1 MPGAQAAVILCR
13 AREIPSESPIHPTGN
28 AAHAISDRTP
38 RFPEAPTLLLR
49 LDELEKRIGDR
60 VLFEHATVV
69 VRAGD
74 RIGIV
79 GPNGAGKTTLLKALI
94 GDEPHD
100 GGDIHCP
107 RSTRLGLLRQEID
120 PRAPHSVREETRSA
134 MAELDVIEDELRRL
148 ETEIS
153 TRSAAHETM
162 SPAHTRRYDEL
173 SHRFAQGGGYERHAR
188 VSEILAG
195 LGFSNE
201 EADRPLST
209 FSGGWL
215 MRVELAK
222 LLLGQ
227 PEILLLDEPTN
238 HLDLPSIQFFEST
251 LERFPGA
258 VLVVSHDRTFLR
270 RQTNRIIE
278 LDGLGG
284 FTLYEGSYDRYLV
297 QRDQHREELVA
308 RKANQDRVIAEKE
321 RFVER
326 FRAKATKARQAQ
338 SRLKAL
344 EKIERIEIQPDR
356 GGRIRLKIPT
366 PARSGERVLTLS
378 NIHKRYGEDVI
389 YDGVD
394 FHIQRGERV
403 ALAGPNGA
411 GKSTLLRIAA
421 EAAEFD
427 SGERIL
433 GHNVSV
439 AFFAQ
444 HQLESL
450 DPSASV
456 LEEVA
461 RDARTE
467 EIPKLRGL
475 LGSLLFTGDDVDKKI
490 SVLSGG
496 EKARVALAKLFLRP
510 ANLLILDE
518 PTNHLDIEA
527 CEVLET
533 AFQSYEGTLLFVSHD
548 RSFINALATRVVDV
562 EGGQLESHLGNYDD
576 YLERKTRLAAGL
588 GGASDG
594 GPKSAGAS
602 PAVASSPTNARPS
615 RSREDARAEEPAPS
629 DKVVR
634 AQQRERRKAHD
645 RTNRK
650 IEKIEAKL
658 IEEEARREEVTAQH
672 ADPGVYQN
680 PDRILAVQAQEA
692 ELNQQ
697 IESLYEEWERLSEE
711 LSELGESVDDEQ
723 R

>member
-1 MPGAQAAVILCR
+1 MRAFRVGARPAPPAAGHPPWRNQA
-13 AREIPSESPIHPTGN
+13 
-28 AAHAISDRTP
+28 
-38 RFPEAPTLLLR
+38 LLLR

-60 VLFEHATVV
+60 VLFRGASVV

-100 GGDIHCP
+100 GGEIH
-107 RSTRLGLLRQEID
+107 RARGVRLGLLRQEID
-120 PRAPHSVREETRSA
+120 PGAPHSVREEARTA
-134 MAELDVIEDELRRL
+134 LADLDALEEELRAL
-148 ETEIS
+148 EQEMSEIGA
-153 TRSAAHETM
+153 REEAL
-162 SPAHTRRYDEL
+162 PATLTRRYDEC
-173 SHRFAQGGGYERHAR
+173 SHRFAQGGGFERHAR

-195 LGFSNE
+195 LGFDHES
-201 EADRPLST
+201 ADRPLSS

-238 HLDLPSIQFFEST
+238 HLDLPSIQFFEAT

-278 LDGLGG
+278 LDGRGG
-284 FTLYEGSYDRYLV
+284 FELYEGGYDRYRQ
-297 QRDQHREELVA
+297 QRAQRREELLA

-321 RFVER
+321 RFIER

-338 SRLKAL
+338 SRIKAL
-344 EKIERIEIQPDR
+344 EKIERVEAPIDTR
-356 GGRIRLKIPT
+356 RAIRLRIPA
-366 PARSGERVLTLS
+366 PARSGERVLTLHDV
-378 NIHKRYGEDVI
+378 HKRYGDDAVYEGI
-389 YDGVD
+389 D
-394 FHIQRGERV
+394 FHIQRGEKV

-421 EAAEFD
+421 GATDFD
-427 SGERIL
+427 SGERTL
-433 GHNVSV
+433 GHNVEI

-450 DPSASV
+450 DPGSSV

-461 RDARTE
+461 RDARTDE
-467 EIPKLRGL
+467 LPRLRGL
-475 LGSLLFTGDDVDKKI
+475 LGALLFTGDEVDKKI

-496 EKARVALAKLFLRP
+496 EKARVALAKLLLRP

-527 CEVLET
+527 CEVLEE
-533 AFQSYEGTLLFVSHD
+533 AFAEFEGTLLFVSHD

-562 EGGQLESHLGNYDD
+562 EGGRLEDHLGDYDA
-576 YLERKTRLAAGL
+576 YLERKARSLSDAAPRTIGRNAPGSFATAPKSPTPPHDEPTR
-588 GGASDG
+588 
-594 GPKSAGAS
+594 SAGAS
-602 PAVASSPTNARPS
+602 EKS
-615 RSREDARAEEPAPS
+615 
-629 DKVVR
+629 VR
-634 AQQRERRKAHD
+634 LLDRERRKSRD
-645 RTNRK
+645 RLSRK
-650 IEKIEAKL
+650 IERLEEQIAAQEERKATVTARLAEPDVYQDHERIRQVQAEEREVEDAIEA
-658 IEEEARREEVTAQH
+658 
-672 ADPGVYQN
+672 
-680 PDRILAVQAQEA
+680 
-692 ELNQQ
+692 
-697 IESLYEEWERLSEE
+697 LYAEWEAQSEE
-711 LSELGESVDDEQ
+711 LAALGEEA
-723 R
+723 